1 MPIRRQLRTAGIT
14 LVELLVVLAI
24 GGVVLSGAI
33 AMVVSH
39 IRTSSQIA
47 ALLRL
52 QDQCGRVEF
61 LINHEIQ
68 QAERASGDQDT
79 LILHIPGMANAKQIT
94 YTLENQELRRTGPE
108 IDALGRLQDSETDV
122 TPETHLV
129 ARGVVDFDVD
139 TSNPRHPTYQLS
151 VQDSNGVIYRTGSAD
166 GAQCSVRSITS

>member
-1 MPIRRQLRTAGIT
+1 MPARLRNRQRRPSGIT

-39 IRTSSQIA
+39 VRTSSRLA

-68 QAERASGDQDT
+68 QAERARQEGGALVLDV
-79 LILHIPGMANAKQIT
+79 PGMAAPIR
-94 YTLENQELRRTGPE
+94 YTLAGGTLTRNGPP
-108 IDALGRLQDSETDV
+108 IDAQGRLMEN
-122 TPETHLV
+122 TPPESAPV
-129 ARGVVDFDVD
+129 VRGVTSFDVVA
-139 TSNPRHPTYQLS
+139 TNPRHPTYRLS
-151 VQDSNGVIYRTGSAD
+151 LQDSNGVTYTSGNAD
-166 GAQCSVRSITS
+166 GAQCRVRSITG